1 MDVNQLVQTYER
13 FETDIQYQEQRTQL
27 MNPVSYIMGLKSKRI
42 RPLLV
47 LVGYSCYGTDVTRV
61 LDAAFGI
68 EIFHNFTLMHDDI
81 MDEASLRRGMPATHI
96 RYGINEAI
104 ISGDA
109 MSIMAYDYIMK
120 NCNDEQ
126 LREVLNIF
134 NKTSLDICVGQQ
146 MDMEFEKCASVE
158 SDQYIEMI
166 RLKTAVFLGM
176 ALQIG
181 ARIGG
186 ASSDEAQSMF
196 EYGQSLGIAFQIQDD
211 LLDLIG
217 DQDKVGKIKG
227 GDLIRNKKTFLVCK
241 AHELADQT
249 QRSKL
254 DHFMSDVDI
263 NPIDKVEEI
272 TSIFEKIDL
281 FKIVQS
287 EIDSYFD
294 KANSILKSLN
304 LNATRNELLHT
315 ITQMIR
321 DRKS

>member
-1 MDVNQLVQTYER
+1 MDVNQLVQIYER

-47 LVGYSCYGTDVTRV
+47 LVGYSCYGTDVTRL

-158 SDQYIEMI
+158 SEQYIEMI

-217 DQDKVGKIKG
+217 DQDKVGKVKG

-241 AHELADQT
+241 AHELANQT

-254 DHFMSDVDI
+254 DHFMSDVDM
-263 NPIDKVEEI
+263 NPIDKVEGI

>member
-1 MDVNQLVQTYER
+1 
-13 FETDIQYQEQRTQL
+13 
-27 MNPVSYIMGLKSKRI
+27 
-42 RPLLV
+42 
-47 LVGYSCYGTDVTRV
+47 
-61 LDAAFGI
+61 
-68 EIFHNFTLMHDDI
+68 
-81 MDEASLRRGMPATHI
+81 
-96 RYGINEAI
+96 
-104 ISGDA
+104 
-109 MSIMAYDYIMK
+109 
-120 NCNDEQ
+120 
-126 LREVLNIF
+126 
-134 NKTSLDICVGQQ
+134 
-146 MDMEFEKCASVE
+146 
-158 SDQYIEMI
+158 
-166 RLKTAVFLGM
+166 M

-186 ASSDEAQSMF
+186 ASSDEAQLMF

-241 AHELADQT
+241 AHELANQT

-254 DHFMSDVDI
+254 DHFMSDVDM
-263 NPIDKVEEI
+263 NPIDKVEGI

-294 KANSILKSLN
+294 NANSILKSLN

>member
-1 MDVNQLVQTYER
+1 MDVNQLVQIYER

-158 SDQYIEMI
+158 SEQYIEMI

-217 DQDKVGKIKG
+217 DQDKVGKVKG

-241 AHELADQT
+241 AHELANQT
-249 QRSKL
+249 QRSRL
-254 DHFMSDVDI
+254 DHFMSDVDM
-263 NPIDKVEEI
+263 NPIDKVEGI

>member
-1 MDVNQLVQTYER
+1 MDVNQLVQIYER

-158 SDQYIEMI
+158 SEQYIEMI

-186 ASSDEAQSMF
+186 ASSDEAQSIF

-217 DQDKVGKIKG
+217 DQDKVGKVKG

-249 QRSKL
+249 QRSEL
-254 DHFMSDVDI
+254 DHFMSDVDM
-263 NPIDKVEEI
+263 NPIDKVEGI

>member
-1 MDVNQLVQTYER
+1 MDVNQLVQIYER

-158 SDQYIEMI
+158 SEQYIEMI

-217 DQDKVGKIKG
+217 DQDKVGKVKG

-241 AHELADQT
+241 AHELANQT

-254 DHFMSDVDI
+254 DHFMSDVDM
-263 NPIDKVEEI
+263 NPIDKVEGI

-294 KANSILKSLN
+294 NANSILKSLN

-315 ITQMIR
+315 ITQMKKKK
-321 DRKS
+321 KS

>member
-1 MDVNQLVQTYER
+1 MDVNQLVQIYER

-120 NCNDEQ
+120 NCNDEH

-158 SDQYIEMI
+158 SEQYIEMI

-217 DQDKVGKIKG
+217 DQDKVGKVKG

-249 QRSKL
+249 QRSEL
-254 DHFMSDVDI
+254 DHFMSDVDM
-263 NPIDKVEEI
+263 NPIDKVEGI

-294 KANSILKSLN
+294 NANSILKSLN

>member
-1 MDVNQLVQTYER
+1 MDVNQLVQIYER

-120 NCNDEQ
+120 NCNDEH

-158 SDQYIEMI
+158 SEQYIEMI

-186 ASSDEAQSMF
+186 ASSDEAQSIF

-217 DQDKVGKIKG
+217 DQEKVGKIKG

-241 AHELADQT
+241 AHELANQT

-254 DHFMSDVDI
+254 DHFMSDVDM
-263 NPIDKVEEI
+263 NPIDKVEGI

>member
-1 MDVNQLVQTYER
+1 MDVNQLVQIYER

-120 NCNDEQ
+120 NCNDEH

-158 SDQYIEMI
+158 SEQYIEMI
-166 RLKTAVFLGM
+166 RLKPAVFQGM

-186 ASSDEAQSMF
+186 ASSDEAQSIF

-217 DQDKVGKIKG
+217 DQDKVGKVKG

-241 AHELADQT
+241 AHELANQT

-254 DHFMSDVDI
+254 DHFMSDVDM
-263 NPIDKVEEI
+263 NPIDKVEGI

>member
-1 MDVNQLVQTYER
+1 MDVNQLVQIYER

-146 MDMEFEKCASVE
+146 MDMEFEKCASVD

-217 DQDKVGKIKG
+217 DQDKVGKVKG

-249 QRSKL
+249 QRSEL
-254 DHFMSDVDI
+254 DHFMSDVDM
-263 NPIDKVEEI
+263 NPIDKVEGI

>member
-1 MDVNQLVQTYER
+1 MDVNQLVQIYER

-120 NCNDEQ
+120 NCNDEH

-158 SDQYIEMI
+158 SEQYIEMI

-211 LLDLIG
+211 LLDLVG
-217 DQDKVGKIKG
+217 DQDKVGKVKG

-249 QRSKL
+249 QRSEL
-254 DHFMSDVDI
+254 DHFMSDVDM
-263 NPIDKVEEI
+263 NPIDKVEGI

>member
-1 MDVNQLVQTYER
+1 MDVNQLVQIYER

-120 NCNDEQ
+120 NCNDEH

-158 SDQYIEMI
+158 SEQYIEMI

-186 ASSDEAQSMF
+186 ASSDEAQSIF

-217 DQDKVGKIKG
+217 DQDKVGKVKG

-241 AHELADQT
+241 AHELANQT

-254 DHFMSDVDI
+254 DHFMSDVDM
-263 NPIDKVEEI
+263 NPIDKVEGI

>member
-1 MDVNQLVQTYER
+1 MDVNQLVQIYER

-158 SDQYIEMI
+158 SEQYIEMI

-186 ASSDEAQSMF
+186 ASSDEAQSIF
-196 EYGQSLGIAFQIQDD
+196 EYGQSLVIAFQIQDD

-217 DQDKVGKIKG
+217 DQDKVGKVKG

-241 AHELADQT
+241 AHELANQT

-254 DHFMSDVDI
+254 DHFMSDVDM
-263 NPIDKVEEI
+263 NPIDKVEGI

>member
-1 MDVNQLVQTYER
+1 MDVNQLVQIYER

-158 SDQYIEMI
+158 SEQYIEMI

-217 DQDKVGKIKG
+217 DQDKVGKVKG

-249 QRSKL
+249 QRSEL
-254 DHFMSDVDI
+254 DHFMSDVDM
-263 NPIDKVEEI
+263 NPIDKVEGI

>member
-1 MDVNQLVQTYER
+1 MDVNQLVQIYER

-158 SDQYIEMI
+158 SEQYIEMI

-217 DQDKVGKIKG
+217 DQEKVGKIKG

-241 AHELADQT
+241 AHELANQT

-254 DHFMSDVDI
+254 DHFMSDVDM
-263 NPIDKVEEI
+263 NPIDKVEGI

>member
-1 MDVNQLVQTYER
+1 MDVYKLVQIYER
-13 FETDIQYQEQRTQL
+13 FETDIQYREQRTQL

-158 SDQYIEMI
+158 SEQYIEMI

-217 DQDKVGKIKG
+217 DQDKVGKVKG

-249 QRSKL
+249 QRSEL
-254 DHFMSDVDI
+254 DHFMSDVDM
-263 NPIDKVEEI
+263 NPIDKVEGI

-294 KANSILKSLN
+294 NANSILKSLN

>member
-1 MDVNQLVQTYER
+1 MDVNQLVQIYER

-120 NCNDEQ
+120 NCNDEH

-158 SDQYIEMI
+158 SEQYIEMI

-217 DQDKVGKIKG
+217 DQDKVGKVKG

-254 DHFMSDVDI
+254 DHFMSDVDM
-263 NPIDKVEEI
+263 NPIDKVEGI

>member
-1 MDVNQLVQTYER
+1 MDVNQLVQIYER

-120 NCNDEQ
+120 NCNDEH

-146 MDMEFEKCASVE
+146 MDMEFAKCAFVE
-158 SDQYIEMI
+158 SEQYIEMI

-186 ASSDEAQSMF
+186 ASSDEAQSIF

-217 DQDKVGKIKG
+217 DQDKVGKVKG

-241 AHELADQT
+241 AHELANQT

-254 DHFMSDVDI
+254 DHFMSDVDM
-263 NPIDKVEEI
+263 NPIDKVEGI

>member
-1 MDVNQLVQTYER
+1 MDVNQLVQIYER

-158 SDQYIEMI
+158 SEQYIEMI

-217 DQDKVGKIKG
+217 DQDKVGEVKG
-227 GDLIRNKKTFLVCK
+227 VDLIRNKKTFLVCK

-249 QRSKL
+249 QRSEL
-254 DHFMSDVDI
+254 DHFMSDVDM
-263 NPIDKVEEI
+263 NPIDKVEGI

-294 KANSILKSLN
+294 KCK
-304 LNATRNELLHT
+304 
-315 ITQMIR
+315 
-321 DRKS
+321 

>member
-1 MDVNQLVQTYER
+1 MDVNQLVQIYER

-158 SDQYIEMI
+158 SEQYIEMI

-217 DQDKVGKIKG
+217 DQDKVGKVKG

-241 AHELADQT
+241 AHELANQT

-254 DHFMSDVDI
+254 DHFMSDVDM
-263 NPIDKVEEI
+263 NPIDKVEGI

-294 KANSILKSLN
+294 NANSTLKSLN

>member
-1 MDVNQLVQTYER
+1 MDVNQLVQIYER

-158 SDQYIEMI
+158 SEQYIEMI

-217 DQDKVGKIKG
+217 DQDKVGKVKG

-249 QRSKL
+249 QRSEL
-254 DHFMSDVDI
+254 DHFMSDVDM
-263 NPIDKVEEI
+263 NPIDKVEGI

-294 KANSILKSLN
+294 NANSILKSLN

>member
-1 MDVNQLVQTYER
+1 MDVNQLVQIYER

-61 LDAAFGI
+61 IDAAFGI

-120 NCNDEQ
+120 NCNDEH

-158 SDQYIEMI
+158 SEQYIEMI

-217 DQDKVGKIKG
+217 DQDKVGKVKG

-241 AHELADQT
+241 AHELANQT

-254 DHFMSDVDI
+254 DHFMSDVDM
-263 NPIDKVEEI
+263 NPIDKVEGI

-294 KANSILKSLN
+294 NANSILKSLN

>member
-1 MDVNQLVQTYER
+1 MDVNQLVQIYER

-158 SDQYIEMI
+158 SEQYIEMI

-217 DQDKVGKIKG
+217 DQEKVGKIKG

-241 AHELADQT
+241 AHELANQT

-254 DHFMSDVDI
+254 DHFMSDVDM
-263 NPIDKVEEI
+263 NPIDKVEGI

-294 KANSILKSLN
+294 NANSILKSLN

>member
-1 MDVNQLVQTYER
+1 MDVNQLVQIYER

-120 NCNDEQ
+120 NCNDKQ

-158 SDQYIEMI
+158 SEQYIEMI

-217 DQDKVGKIKG
+217 DQDKVGKVKG

-249 QRSKL
+249 QRSEL
-254 DHFMSDVDI
+254 DHFMSDVDM
-263 NPIDKVEEI
+263 NPIDKVEGI

>member
-1 MDVNQLVQTYER
+1 MDVNQLVQIYER

-61 LDAAFGI
+61 IDAAFGI

-120 NCNDEQ
+120 NCNDEH

-158 SDQYIEMI
+158 SEQYIEMI

-186 ASSDEAQSMF
+186 ASSDEAQSIF

-217 DQDKVGKIKG
+217 DQDKVGKVKG

-249 QRSKL
+249 QRSEL

-263 NPIDKVEEI
+263 NPIDKVEGI

-294 KANSILKSLN
+294 NANSILKSLN

>member
-1 MDVNQLVQTYER
+1 MDVNQLVQIYER

-158 SDQYIEMI
+158 SEQYIEMI

-217 DQDKVGKIKG
+217 DQDKVGKVKG

-241 AHELADQT
+241 AHELANQT

-254 DHFMSDVDI
+254 DHFMSDVDM
-263 NPIDKVEEI
+263 NPIDKVEGI

-294 KANSILKSLN
+294 NANSILKSLN

>member
-1 MDVNQLVQTYER
+1 MDVNQLVQIYER

-158 SDQYIEMI
+158 SEQYIEMI

-217 DQDKVGKIKG
+217 DQDKVGKVKG
-227 GDLIRNKKTFLVCK
+227 GDLMRNKKTFLVCK
-241 AHELADQT
+241 ANELADQT
-249 QRSKL
+249 QRSEL
-254 DHFMSDVDI
+254 DHFMSDVDM
-263 NPIDKVEEI
+263 NPIDKVEGI

-294 KANSILKSLN
+294 NANSILKSLN

>member
-1 MDVNQLVQTYER
+1 MDVNQLVQIYER

-61 LDAAFGI
+61 IDAAFGI

-120 NCNDEQ
+120 NCNDEH

-158 SDQYIEMI
+158 SEQYIEMI

-186 ASSDEAQSMF
+186 ASSDEAQSIF

-217 DQDKVGKIKG
+217 DQDKVGKVKG

-241 AHELADQT
+241 AHELANQT

-254 DHFMSDVDI
+254 DHFMSDVDM
-263 NPIDKVEEI
+263 NPIDKVEGI

>member
-1 MDVNQLVQTYER
+1 MDVNQLVQIYER

-120 NCNDEQ
+120 NCNDEH

-158 SDQYIEMI
+158 SEQYIEMI

-186 ASSDEAQSMF
+186 ASSDEAQSIF

-249 QRSKL
+249 QRSEL
-254 DHFMSDVDI
+254 DHFMSDVDM
-263 NPIDKVEEI
+263 NPIDKVEGI

-294 KANSILKSLN
+294 NANSILKSLN

>member
-1 MDVNQLVQTYER
+1 MDVNQLVQIYER
-13 FETDIQYQEQRTQL
+13 FETDIQYQEQRTKL

-158 SDQYIEMI
+158 FEQYIEMI

-217 DQDKVGKIKG
+217 DQDKVGKVKG

-249 QRSKL
+249 QRSEL
-254 DHFMSDVDI
+254 DHFMSDVDM
-263 NPIDKVEEI
+263 NPIDKVEGI
-272 TSIFEKIDL
+272 TSIF
-281 FKIVQS
+281 
-287 EIDSYFD
+287 
-294 KANSILKSLN
+294 LK
-304 LNATRNELLHT
+304 
-315 ITQMIR
+315 
-321 DRKS
+321 DRSF

>member
-120 NCNDEQ
+120 NCNDKQ

-158 SDQYIEMI
+158 SEQYIEMI

-217 DQDKVGKIKG
+217 DQEKVGKIKG

-241 AHELADQT
+241 AHELANQT

-254 DHFMSDVDI
+254 DHFMSDVDM
-263 NPIDKVEEI
+263 NPIDKVEGI

>member
-1 MDVNQLVQTYER
+1 MDVNQLVQIYER

-120 NCNDEQ
+120 NCNDKQ

-158 SDQYIEMI
+158 SEQYIEMI

-217 DQDKVGKIKG
+217 DQDKVGKVKG

-241 AHELADQT
+241 AHELANQT

-254 DHFMSDVDI
+254 DHFMSDVDM
-263 NPIDKVEEI
+263 NPIDKVEGI

-294 KANSILKSLN
+294 NANSILKSLN

>member
-1 MDVNQLVQTYER
+1 
-13 FETDIQYQEQRTQL
+13 

-61 LDAAFGI
+61 IDAAFGI

-120 NCNDEQ
+120 NCNDEH

-158 SDQYIEMI
+158 SDQYTEMI

-186 ASSDEAQSMF
+186 ASSDEAQLMF

-249 QRSKL
+249 QRSEL
-254 DHFMSDVDI
+254 DHFMSDVDM
-263 NPIDKVEEI
+263 NPIDKVEGI

-294 KANSILKSLN
+294 NANSILKSLN

>member
-1 MDVNQLVQTYER
+1 MDVNQLVQIYER

-68 EIFHNFTLMHDDI
+68 EIFHHFTLMHDDI

-120 NCNDEQ
+120 NCNDEH

-158 SDQYIEMI
+158 SEQYIEMI

-186 ASSDEAQSMF
+186 ASSDEAQSIF

-217 DQDKVGKIKG
+217 DQDKVGKVKG

-241 AHELADQT
+241 AHELANQT

-254 DHFMSDVDI
+254 DHFMSDVDM
-263 NPIDKVEEI
+263 NPIDKVEGI

>member
-1 MDVNQLVQTYER
+1 MDVNQLVQIYER

-120 NCNDEQ
+120 NCNDEH

-158 SDQYIEMI
+158 SEQYIEMI

-217 DQDKVGKIKG
+217 DQDKVGKVKG

-241 AHELADQT
+241 AHELANQT

-254 DHFMSDVDI
+254 DHFMSDVDM
-263 NPIDKVEEI
+263 NPNDKVEGI

>member
-1 MDVNQLVQTYER
+1 
-13 FETDIQYQEQRTQL
+13 
-27 MNPVSYIMGLKSKRI
+27 MGLKSKRI

-158 SDQYIEMI
+158 SEQYIEMI

-217 DQDKVGKIKG
+217 DQDKVGKVKG
-227 GDLIRNKKTFLVCK
+227 GDLMRNKKTFLVCK
-241 AHELADQT
+241 ANELADQT
-249 QRSKL
+249 QRSEL
-254 DHFMSDVDI
+254 DHFMSDVDM
-263 NPIDKVEEI
+263 NPNDKVEGI

-294 KANSILKSLN
+294 NANSILKSLN

>member
-1 MDVNQLVQTYER
+1 MDVNKIIQIYER
-13 FETDIQYQEQRTQL
+13 FETGMQYHEQRTQL
-27 MNPVSYIMGLKSKRI
+27 MNPVIYIMGLKSKRI

-47 LVGYSCYGTDVTRV
+47 LVGYRCYGNDVTKI

-81 MDEASLRRGMPATHI
+81 MDEASLRRGMPAAHI
-96 RYGINEAI
+96 QYGINEAI

-120 NCNDEQ
+120 NCSNEN

-146 MDMEFEKCASVE
+146 MDMEFEKCVSVE
-158 SDQYIEMI
+158 STQYIEMI

-186 ASSDEAQSMF
+186 ATSDEAQSLF

-217 DQDKVGKIKG
+217 DQEKVGKIKG
-227 GDLIRNKKTFLVCK
+227 GDLIRNKKTFLICK
-241 AHELADQT
+241 AQELADQR

-254 DHFMSDVDI
+254 EQYMSDVDM
-263 NPIDKVEEI
+263 NPVNKVNEIITLFEE
-272 TSIFEKIDL
+272 IDL
-281 FKIVQS
+281 FQVVQS
-287 EIDSYFD
+287 EIDRYFN
-294 KANSILKSLN
+294 KADSILKSLN
-304 LNATRNELLHT
+304 LEASRSSMLQT

>member
-1 MDVNQLVQTYER
+1 MDVNQLVQIYER

-61 LDAAFGI
+61 IDAAFGI

-120 NCNDEQ
+120 NCNDEH

-158 SDQYIEMI
+158 SDQYTEMI

-186 ASSDEAQSMF
+186 ASSDEAQLMF

-249 QRSKL
+249 QRSEL

-263 NPIDKVEEI
+263 NPIDKVEGI

-294 KANSILKSLN
+294 NANSILKSLN

>member
-1 MDVNQLVQTYER
+1 MDVNQLVQIYER

-120 NCNDEQ
+120 NCNDEH

-217 DQDKVGKIKG
+217 DQDKVGKVKG

-241 AHELADQT
+241 AHELANQT

-254 DHFMSDVDI
+254 DHFMSDVDM
-263 NPIDKVEEI
+263 NPIDKVEGI

>member
-1 MDVNQLVQTYER
+1 MDVNQLVQIYER

-158 SDQYIEMI
+158 SEQYIEMI

-217 DQDKVGKIKG
+217 DQDKVGKVKG

-254 DHFMSDVDI
+254 DHFMSDVDM
-263 NPIDKVEEI
+263 NPIDKVEGI
-272 TSIFEKIDL
+272 TSIF
-281 FKIVQS
+281 
-287 EIDSYFD
+287 
-294 KANSILKSLN
+294 
-304 LNATRNELLHT
+304 
-315 ITQMIR
+315 
-321 DRKS
+321 

>member
-1 MDVNQLVQTYER
+1 MDVNQLVQIYER

-120 NCNDEQ
+120 NCNDEH

-158 SDQYIEMI
+158 SEQYIEMI

-217 DQDKVGKIKG
+217 DQDKVGKVKG

-241 AHELADQT
+241 AHELANQT

-254 DHFMSDVDI
+254 DHFMSDVDM
-263 NPIDKVEEI
+263 NPIDKVEGI